1 MKTIKFL
8 NRFLMIGI
16 ILIAAACQNE
26 DAVVIAPTT
35 EDAAFTYTVDADNP
49 NKIIFHSDPDESNW
63 YTHWA
68 FGDNSSAEGNDTSK
82 IFTKKGTYNVRFKIF
97 TEAGTAESIQ
107 TIVIE
112 NDYKGEP
119 VLLNGFNS
127 STGWTIV
134 NHNGVSNT
142 WGSVTIADGVA
153 KFDESST
160 SEWKHMG
167 IYTPLTLQPGTYQFD
182 MEMAYKSLNN
192 VWGEVYIGATQPV
205 DGSDYGG
212 GQGAQLVIKAYNSWD
227 CSGITTYSG
236 LATESGC
243 DSNALPGQFKI
254 TTAGTYYL
262 MIRTGGQSYGPDGI
276 VIDNVSLYKTN

>member
-1 MKTIKFL
+1 
-8 NRFLMIGI
+8 MIVI
-16 ILIAAACQNE
+16 ILITAACEN
-26 DAVVIAPTT
+26 DDTVVKVPTS
-35 EDAAFTYTVDADNP
+35 EDAAFTYTVDANNP
-49 NKIIFHSDPDESNW
+49 NKIIFHSDSNESNW

-68 FGDNSSAEGNDTSK
+68 FGDNSAAEGYDVSK
-82 IFTKKGTYNVRFKIF
+82 VYTKKGTYTVRFKIF
-97 TEAGTAESIQ
+97 TEGGTAESIQ

-119 VLLNGFNS
+119 VLINGGFNS
-127 STGWTIV
+127 SDGWTIV

-142 WGSVTIADGVA
+142 WGSVTIAGGVA
-153 KFDESST
+153 KWDETST

-167 IYTPLTLQPGTYQFD
+167 IYRSLTLQPGTYQFD
-182 MEMAYKSLNN
+182 MEMTYRDLNN
-192 VWGEVYIGATQPV
+192 VWGEVYIGAAQPV

-227 CSGITTYSG
+227 CTDIRTYSG

-243 DSNALPGQFKI
+243 DHGAKPGQFTI

-262 MIRTGGQSYGPDGI
+262 VIRTGGQSYGPDGI
-276 VIDNVSLYKTN
+276 VIDNVTLYKTN